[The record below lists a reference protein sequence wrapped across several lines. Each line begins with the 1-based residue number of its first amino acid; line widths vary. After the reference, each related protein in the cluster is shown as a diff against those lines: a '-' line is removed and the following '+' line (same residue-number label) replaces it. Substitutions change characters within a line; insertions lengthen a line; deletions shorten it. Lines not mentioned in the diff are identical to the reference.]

1 MDRTSRGIAGATLAA
16 CAFFGSLGAT
26 RPALKLA
33 APAHASRIESIT
45 ATTAT
50 LPTLPLVPRS
60 RGPKNGGSHP
70 VFTIDESAQ
79 HAVIDRLHKGASLAG
94 YASASDGIAASGVIA
109 SVDTPAQFA
118 STIQSRPARAP
129 PTT

>member
-1 MDRTSRGIAGATLAA
+1 MDRTSLGIAGATLAA

-26 RPALKLA
+26 RPALA
-33 APAHASRIESIT
+33 APADASRIESIT

-50 LPTLPLVPRS
+50 LPPLPLVPRS

-109 SVDTPAQFA
+109 SVDTPAQLA